1 MRFSDL
7 CKNKKTVNMAFIGGS
22 ITEGDSYRCHIR
34 DYLKANYPDNEFNEI
49 RAGVSGT
56 PSFLGVHRMDRD
68 VISHDPDMV
77 FIEFSVNDNSGDK
90 ELYCR
95 SMEGMVRKVLNH
107 NPNALI
113 AFIGTAVV
121 WYFDEFYSKGREPEI
136 VMAHKEIAAYYN
148 IPYINVGKALF
159 DYLQRSGE
167 PTEKFLPDTV
177 HPNVEGGKVYAD
189 EITNYLVNYEWNID
203 FKSELKTVNSL
214 EKATLVMADKY
225 VGENWKVSED
235 SMMGKNPN
243 YIYSDVVDATLELD
257 FYGSDLGLYC
267 TYDHDSGDID
277 YSIDGGEWQR
287 VSLWDTFCLQF
298 DRAGWSLLAK
308 DLEKKDH
315 HVVMKIS
322 ENKNEQS
329 KGHSVKIGAFLVSE
343 K

>member
-1 MRFSDL
+1 
-7 CKNKKTVNMAFIGGS
+7 MAFIGGS

-34 DYLKANYPDNEFNEI
+34 DYLKANYPENEFNEI

-77 FIEFSVNDNSGDK
+77 FIEFSVNDFSSEK
-90 ELYCR
+90 ELLCR
-95 SMEGMVRKVLNH
+95 SMEGMVRKVLKH

-113 AFIGTAVV
+113 AFIGTATV
-121 WYFDEFYSKGREPEI
+121 WYFDDSYAKGMEPEM
-136 VMAHKEIAAYYN
+136 VTAHKEVAAYYN

-159 DYLQRSGE
+159 DYLTRSGE
-167 PTEKFLPDTV
+167 PVEKYLPDTV
-177 HPNVEGGKVYAD
+177 HPNVECGKIYAD
-189 EITNYLVNYEWNID
+189 EITNYFVNYEWNID
-203 FKSELKTVNSL
+203 FKAEPKMNKSL
-214 EKATLVMADKY
+214 DDAALFMADKY
-225 VGENWKVSED
+225 VCENWKVSED

-243 YIYSDVVDATLELD
+243 YIYSDVVGATLEFD

-298 DRAGWSLLAK
+298 DRPCFSILAG

-322 ENKNEQS
+322 DHKNEQS
-329 KGHSVKIGAFLVSE
+329 QGHSVKIGAFLFE
-343 K
+343 KK